1 MNRNKAIQ
9 ELKTSWKK
17 LVKFADESKFNNFVL
32 TDGTQITV
40 KGQDLEVGV
49 EVYQLD
55 ENQNQTP
62 LDPGTYVLNDGRT
75 FTVDATNK
83 VTEVGAPDDSDAT
96 AESGDDSD
104 NAEVE
109 TSKEKLA
116 TDNVPAGHGDADQDG
131 SDVEHD
137 ESKDGDLASRVE
149 DIEKTLAEIVNF
161 LQKIQDSQQEVNEQM
176 MHKIR
181 RIGAES
187 GDIAIKTLSK
197 SGFESYKSEKVSSIQ
212 ENTESF
218 LDKIRS
224 IKMKKDHPSTKE
236 VKGNSFKK
244 MLQDA
249 DAQIKTQTM
258 AKVEVKALI
267 GQPTN
272 ENTESFLT
280 RIRSKK

>member
-1 MNRNKAIQ
+1 MNRNKAIA
-9 ELKTSWKK
+9 ELKSSWKK

-55 ENQNQTP
+55 ENQNQAP
-62 LDPGTYVLNDGRT
+62 LDPGTYTLNDGRT
-75 FTVDATNK
+75 FTVDASNK
-83 VTEVGAPDDSDAT
+83 VTEVVAPDDSDAT
-96 AESGDDSD
+96 AESGDETD

-109 TSKEKLA
+109 TSKMA
-116 TDNVPAGHGDADQDG
+116 TDNVPAGHGDEAQDG

-176 MHKIR
+176 MHKIKR
-181 RIGAES
+181 LGAES
-187 GDIAIKTLSK
+187 GDIAIPTLAK
-197 SGFESYKSEKVSSIQ
+197 NGFEAYKAEKTSNTE
-212 ENTESF
+212 ENTESL
-218 LDKIRS
+218 LDKLRFG
-224 IKMKKDHPSTKE
+224 KNKKNPTSTEKKVHPLNK
-236 VKGNSFKK
+236 
-244 MLQDA
+244 LLADA
-249 DAQIKTQTM
+249 DKQIKKQTM
-258 AKVEVKALI
+258 GAVENKALA

-272 ENTESFLT
+272 ASTESFLT
-280 RIRSKK
+280 KLRTKK

>member
-1 MNRNKAIQ
+1 MNRKKAIE
-9 ELKTSWKK
+9 ELKSSWKK

-32 TDGTQITV
+32 TDGTQVTV
-40 KGQDLEVGV
+40 KGQDLEVGI

-55 ENQNQTP
+55 ENQNQMP
-62 LDPGTYVLNDGRT
+62 LDPGTYTLNDGRT

-83 VTEVGAPDDSDAT
+83 VTEVVAPDDSDAT
-96 AESGDDSD
+96 AESGDETD

-109 TSKEKLA
+109 TSKMA
-116 TDNVPAGHGDADQDG
+116 TDNVPAGHGDEGQDG

-137 ESKDGDLASRVE
+137 ESKDGDIASRVE

-187 GDIAIKTLSK
+187 GDIAVKTLSK
-197 SGFESYKSEKVSSIQ
+197 TGFEAYKSEKVNNTDT
-212 ENTESF
+212 NTESF
-218 LDKIRS
+218 LDRIRD
-224 IKMKKDHPSTKE
+224 IKMKKNPAPTKA
-236 VKGNSFKK
+236 VKVNP
-244 MLQDA
+244 LQKLLADA
-249 DAQIKTQTM
+249 DKQIKTQTM
-258 AKVEVKALI
+258 GKVEMKALA

-272 ENTESFLT
+272 ASTESFLT
-280 RIRSKK
+280 KIRSKK